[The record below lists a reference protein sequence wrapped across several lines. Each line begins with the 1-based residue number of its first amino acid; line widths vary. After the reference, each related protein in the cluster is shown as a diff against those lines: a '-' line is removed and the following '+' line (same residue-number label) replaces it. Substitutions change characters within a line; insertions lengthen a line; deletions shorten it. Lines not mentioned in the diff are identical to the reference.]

1 MYEIHIAATWLHIVS
16 AIYWIGAILF
26 TLTVLGP
33 VMRYQNTETAV
44 PIMQEVQ
51 RRVRRF
57 VLVAIIIFIATG
69 VFNMHYRG
77 LMDTETL
84 FSSSD
89 GRIFLIKM
97 FPVMAMFTIYFSAP
111 FILRRLSSESK
122 GVCCEVEE
130 KPNRAG
136 RVFAALHIIALICG
150 LSAAFLGVN
159 LRG

>member
-16 AIYWIGAILF
+16 AIYWVGAILF

-84 FSSSD
+84 FSSSG

-97 FPVMAMFTIYFSAP
+97 FP
-111 FILRRLSSESK
+111 
-122 GVCCEVEE
+122 
-130 KPNRAG
+130 
-136 RVFAALHIIALICG
+136 
-150 LSAAFLGVN
+150 GVN

>member
-16 AIYWIGAILF
+16 AIYWVGAILF

-33 VMRYQNTETAV
+33 VMRCQNTGIAM
-44 PIMQEVQ
+44 PIMSEVQ

-57 VLVAIIIFIATG
+57 VLLAIIIFIATG

-97 FPVMAMFTIYFSAP
+97 FPVIVMFTIYFSAP
-111 FILRRLSSESK
+111 FILRRLSPESK

-130 KPNRAG
+130 KSNRVG
-136 RVFAALHIIALICG
+136 RVFAILHIVALICG